1 MPAKY
6 FLLFSLRYNH
16 LTSDMDNQVLSFRGG
31 PEICSRMLGLVLVHE
46 PSSKNETT
54 FTFAY
59 AKG

>member
-1 MPAKY
+1 M
-6 FLLFSLRYNH
+6 N
-16 LTSDMDNQVLSFRGG
+16 NQVLSFRGG